1 MRFYWGGLNFQQF
14 VYIRKNN
21 KNNMKKTTTSKFG
34 LLMAMVGILI
44 SSCST
49 NATFSKRYHSRGFN
63 IAWGG
68 GSAANN
74 NPVKQTPKKVKAKS
88 DGVAIAQNTENLTVQ
103 SVNSTENA
111 AVEASIVNTALVS
124 STILAKN
131 EVATAQNSTQTS
143 SHAVKSSTVI
153 SKKEILSEIKKS
165 NQRTKLNF
173 LKKGNANLN
182 SDPEGPIFGIL
193 SFVFGLLGWI
203 TFPLLFGLAAIVLGI
218 IGLNKELNGLAIA
231 GLVLGALLLIIMVLV
246 VAVLLAM

>member
-1 MRFYWGGLNFQQF
+1 
-14 VYIRKNN
+14 
-21 KNNMKKTTTSKFG
+21 MKKTTTSKFG

-68 GSAANN
+68 GAAANN
-74 NPVKQTPKKVKAKS
+74 SPVKQTPKKVKARS

>member
-1 MRFYWGGLNFQQF
+1 
-14 VYIRKNN
+14 
-21 KNNMKKTTTSKFG
+21 MKKTTTSKFG
-34 LLMAMVGILI
+34 LLMAMVAILI

>member
-1 MRFYWGGLNFQQF
+1 
-14 VYIRKNN
+14 
-21 KNNMKKTTTSKFG
+21 MKKTTTSKLG
-34 LLMAMVGILI
+34 LLIAMVAILV

-68 GSAANN
+68 GSDANS

-88 DGVAIAQNTENLTVQ
+88 DVVAVAQNTDNVTVQ
-103 SVNSTENA
+103 SVKSTENTA
-111 AVEASIVNTALVS
+111 MEASTVTTAVVS
-124 STILAKN
+124 NNILAKN
-131 EVATAQNSTQTS
+131 ELAIVKNANQTS
-143 SHAVKSSTVI
+143 THAVKSSTVV
-153 SKKEILSEIKKS
+153 SKKEVLSEIIKAH
-165 NQRTKLNF
+165 QHTKVKG

-193 SFVFGLLGWI
+193 SFIFGLLGWV

-218 IGLNKELNGLAIA
+218 IGLKRELNGLAIA
-231 GLVLGALLLIIMVLV
+231 GLILGALILIIMVLV

>member
-1 MRFYWGGLNFQQF
+1 
-14 VYIRKNN
+14 
-21 KNNMKKTTTSKFG
+21 MKKTTTSKFG
-34 LLMAMVGILI
+34 LLMAMVAILI

-74 NPVKQTPKKVKAKS
+74 NPVKQTPKKVMAKS
-88 DGVAIAQNTENLTVQ
+88 DGVAVAQNTENLTVQ

-111 AVEASIVNTALVS
+111 MLEASTVSAGVVS
-124 STILAKN
+124 SNILVKN
-131 EVATAQNSTQTS
+131 EVATVKYPTQSST
-143 SHAVKSSTVI
+143 HAVKSVTVI

-246 VAVLLAM
+246 VAVLLAL

>member
-1 MRFYWGGLNFQQF
+1 
-14 VYIRKNN
+14 
-21 KNNMKKTTTSKFG
+21 MKKTTTSKLG
-34 LLMAMVGILI
+34 LLMAVVAILI

-124 STILAKN
+124 STILSKN
-131 EVATAQNSTQTS
+131 EVATLKDANQTS
-143 SHAVKSSTVI
+143 SHAVKSSTVV

>member
-1 MRFYWGGLNFQQF
+1 
-14 VYIRKNN
+14 
-21 KNNMKKTTTSKFG
+21 MKKTTTSKLG
-34 LLMAMVGILI
+34 LLIAMVAILI

-68 GSAANN
+68 GSDANS

-88 DGVAIAQNTENLTVQ
+88 DVVAVAQNTDNVTVQ
-103 SVNSTENA
+103 SVKSTENTA
-111 AVEASIVNTALVS
+111 METSTVTTAVVS
-124 STILAKN
+124 NNILAKN
-131 EVATAQNSTQTS
+131 EVAIVKNANQTS
-143 SHAVKSSTVI
+143 THAVKSSTVV
-153 SKKEILSEIKKS
+153 SKKEVLSEIIKAH
-165 NQRTKLNF
+165 QHTKVKG

-193 SFVFGLLGWI
+193 SFIFGLLGWV

-218 IGLNKELNGLAIA
+218 IGLKRELNGLAIA
-231 GLVLGALLLIIMVLV
+231 GLILGALILIIMVLV

>member
-1 MRFYWGGLNFQQF
+1 
-14 VYIRKNN
+14 
-21 KNNMKKTTTSKFG
+21 MKKTTTSKLG
-34 LLMAMVGILI
+34 LLMAVVAILI

>member
-1 MRFYWGGLNFQQF
+1 
-14 VYIRKNN
+14 
-21 KNNMKKTTTSKFG
+21 MKKTTTSKFG
-34 LLMAMVGILI
+34 LLMAMVAILI

-88 DGVAIAQNTENLTVQ
+88 DVVAQNTENVIVQ
-103 SVNSTENA
+103 SVNSTEI
-111 AVEASIVNTALVS
+111 AVLEASTVSTAVISNNILVN
-124 STILAKN
+124 N
-131 EVATAQNSTQTS
+131 EVATVKYPTQSST
-143 SHAVKSSTVI
+143 HAVKSSTVI

-165 NQRTKLNF
+165 NQRTKSNF
-173 LKKGNANLN
+173 LQQGSANLN

-193 SFVFGLLGWI
+193 SFIFGLLGWV

-218 IGLNKELNGLAIA
+218 IGLKRELNGLAIA
-231 GLVLGALLLIIMVLV
+231 GLILGVLLLIIMVLV

>member
-1 MRFYWGGLNFQQF
+1 MR
-14 VYIRKNN
+14 
-21 KNNMKKTTTSKFG
+21 KTTTSKLG
-34 LLMAMVGILI
+34 LLMAMVAILI

-74 NPVKQTPKKVKAKS
+74 NPVTQTPKKVMAKS
-88 DGVAIAQNTENLTVQ
+88 DGVAVAQNTENLTVQ

-131 EVATAQNSTQTS
+131 EVATVKRSTQTS
-143 SHAVKSSTVI
+143 THAVKSSTVI